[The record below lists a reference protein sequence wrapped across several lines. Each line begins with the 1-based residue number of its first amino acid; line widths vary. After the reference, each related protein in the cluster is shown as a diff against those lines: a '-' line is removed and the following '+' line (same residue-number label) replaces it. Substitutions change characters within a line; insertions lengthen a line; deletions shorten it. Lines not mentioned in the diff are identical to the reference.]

1 MPPCLRSPSDAAF
14 TDCRREKKRLPVLT
28 LVIAGAHH
36 PAEMLRPT
44 VLRDD
49 AEAQQV
55 AVTTRDVQRRVAVAV
70 HQRGVAA
77 GHQQVQTHVG
87 LVRYHSQV
95 ERSLGGEENRCLLL
109 HTGENN
115 NRKETAEPSAR
126 HPPVFGRFVG

>member
-1 MPPCLRSPSDAAF
+1 M
-14 TDCRREKKRLPVLT
+14 
-28 LVIAGAHH
+28 VIAGAHH

-55 AVTTRDVQRRVAVAV
+55 AVTTGDVQRRVAVAV

-87 LVRYHSQV
+87 LVGYHSQV
-95 ERSLGGEENRCLLL
+95 ERRLGGEENRCLQLP
-109 HTGENN
+109 TGENN
-115 NRKETAEPSAR
+115 NREGPAEAEAC